1 MANVLLFGGALCLLS
16 VIACLAA
23 ASNEDE
29 KQVIVLSMPGESY
42 GHYYDLKTL
51 EKIAEFIKE
60 MDQKTFGRDDL
71 FVVHDDTGLKPRYL
85 GNYNFIN
92 AKLIKVPVG
101 QTLDLWMRDFPP
113 AMPKQQIKF
122 KYDPDY
128 LKETDKAKTDTVT
141 FKRFAEMIGIPP
153 MHLSDIVIEGGN
165 IVENGKDIAITTARI
180 YNDNPSIEQ
189 AQLVRKLENEI
200 NRTVVVL
207 DDPKDT
213 TGHSDGLVSFVDEN
227 TLLISMFDDADAPRY
242 YSSMEKAVTSKF
254 PNVTVVP
261 LPCYTKKDTEHG
273 FKTAEGSYANSLVTN
288 NAVYV
293 AMYANQAANA
303 VAERVFRDNTPITK
317 EVIPVYKA
325 GEVPILGGSVR
336 CMSWQI
342 DRNHPVAQALIS
354 YVEKL

>member
-1 MANVLLFGGALCLLS
+1 MSGASIKIGDSENGDDKREVLITGTAEAVG
-16 VIACLAA
+16 LAQFLINA
-23 ASNEDE
+23 RNEDE

-141 FKRFAEMIGIPP
+141 FKR
-153 MHLSDIVIEGGN
+153 
-165 IVENGKDIAITTARI
+165 
-180 YNDNPSIEQ
+180 
-189 AQLVRKLENEI
+189 
-200 NRTVVVL
+200 
-207 DDPKDT
+207 
-213 TGHSDGLVSFVDEN
+213 
-227 TLLISMFDDADAPRY
+227 
-242 YSSMEKAVTSKF
+242 
-254 PNVTVVP
+254 
-261 LPCYTKKDTEHG
+261 YT
-273 FKTAEGSYANSLVTN
+273 
-288 NAVYV
+288 
-293 AMYANQAANA
+293 
-303 VAERVFRDNTPITK
+303 
-317 EVIPVYKA
+317 
-325 GEVPILGGSVR
+325 
-336 CMSWQI
+336 
-342 DRNHPVAQALIS
+342 
-354 YVEKL
+354 